1 MKAIALALTS
11 VVFSFVPHQPET
23 RNLSAAVTDTPL
35 TVDMSYADPAT
46 WHALPLVHPAVPGEL
61 GVIKLS
67 GRSRLF

>member
-11 VVFSFVPHQPET
+11 VVFCSVLHQPET

-46 WHALPLVHPAVPGEL
+46 WHALPMVHPAVSEEL

-67 GRSRLF
+67 SRSRPF